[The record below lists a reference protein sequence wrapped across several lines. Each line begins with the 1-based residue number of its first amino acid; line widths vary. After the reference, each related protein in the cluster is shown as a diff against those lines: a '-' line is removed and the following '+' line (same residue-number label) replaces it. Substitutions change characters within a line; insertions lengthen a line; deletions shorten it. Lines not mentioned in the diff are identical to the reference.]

1 MDSGVCVYK
10 NAFSGQTLCAVA
22 GHCIP
27 VIEMP
32 MSNSVKADLTAIVY
46 PGLLPKP
53 SISGTRLD
61 TAASNSGSCNRSNC
75 PQHVSVWPVCTRG
88 GHS

>member
-1 MDSGVCVYK
+1 MNGGIRINENSFGGEPLCTVTCYGVSVVE
-10 NAFSGQTLCAVA
+10 VA
-22 GHCIP
+22 
-27 VIEMP
+27 
-32 MSNSVKADLTAIVY
+32 MSNSVEADLTAIVY

-75 PQHVSVWPVCTRG
+75 PQHVSN
-88 GHS
+88 